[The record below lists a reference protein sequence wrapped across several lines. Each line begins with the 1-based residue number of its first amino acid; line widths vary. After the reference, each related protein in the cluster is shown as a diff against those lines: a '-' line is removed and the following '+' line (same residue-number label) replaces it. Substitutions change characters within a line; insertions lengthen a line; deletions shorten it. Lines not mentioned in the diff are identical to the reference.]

1 MGSWL
6 NCCRIGI
13 GTEGVGGV
21 FVILFK
27 NHSESE
33 NNWFEKFTAEV
44 KIIHYILFFVG
55 QVNEQIPT
63 REMQTR
69 DALYFSS

>member
-1 MGSWL
+1 MVSWL
-6 NCCRIGI
+6 NCCRVEI
-13 GTEGVGGV
+13 GTEGVGSV
-21 FVILFK
+21 LVILFK

-44 KIIHYILFFVG
+44 KIIHYILFFIR
-55 QVNEQIPT
+55 QVNEQIPA

>member
-6 NCCRIGI
+6 NCCRVEI
-13 GTEGVGGV
+13 GTEWVGSV
-21 FVILFK
+21 LVILFK

-44 KIIHYILFFVG
+44 KIIHYILFFIR